1 MTKVL
6 VISPKGGCGKS
17 TFCFQILAPFFFER
31 DADKSL
37 ILDLDTENNEH
48 KTYTRSKL
56 FDAVELSLKNLD
68 PTTFITKQNLIIDTG
83 AANLASKTLKALDEI
98 NFLKKIDLFCIPMTR
113 GKQAMSS
120 ALDIYD
126 EIKELNE
133 SAKVCF
139 ILSDCYDE
147 EDVPLE
153 MQFIKFLG
161 DKKHI
166 LSLDKE
172 QGKFDELKK
181 TDPQVSWIRIPSS
194 PCLYWVSEYA
204 LTAYEFADNLT
215 DLEQK
220 QEQLAV
226 ELAESPENKAAYGL
240 ATYKVI
246 LAKRCRSFRK
256 NVLKD
261 DVFKSLE
268 KVLG

>member
-1 MTKVL
+1 MSKVL
-6 VISPKGGCGKS
+6 VTSPKGGCGKS

-37 ILDLDTENNEH
+37 ILDLDTENNEN
-48 KTYTRSKL
+48 KTYTRSQL
-56 FDAVELSLKNLD
+56 FDAVEMSLKNLD
-68 PTTFITKQNLIIDTG
+68 PAKFMTGKNLIIDTG
-83 AANLASKTLKALDEI
+83 AANLASRTLRALDEI
-98 NFLKKIDLFCIPMTR
+98 NFLNKVDLFCIPMTR
-113 GKQAMSS
+113 GKQALSS
-120 ALDIYD
+120 ALDVYD
-126 EIKELNE
+126 EIKEMNE
-133 SAKVCF
+133 TAKICF

-181 TDPQVSWIRIPSS
+181 TDPQISYIRIPST

-204 LTAYEFADNLT
+204 MTAYEFADNLN

-220 QEQLAV
+220 QDK
-226 ELAESPENKAAYGL
+226 LAEELGVSPEMMAAYSL
-240 ATYKVI
+240 ATYKVM
-246 LAKRCRSFRK
+246 LAKRCRSFK
-256 NVLKD
+256 NKVLKD